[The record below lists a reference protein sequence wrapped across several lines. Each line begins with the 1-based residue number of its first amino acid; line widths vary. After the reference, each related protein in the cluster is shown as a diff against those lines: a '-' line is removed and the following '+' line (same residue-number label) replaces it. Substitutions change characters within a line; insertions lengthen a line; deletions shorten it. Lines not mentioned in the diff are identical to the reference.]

1 LNLISTSDVKVPCL
15 SSWFI
20 EQGEQMKFLVAAALA
35 ILIGVSLS
43 GCITSDPDNK
53 PPYGQANGKKSDR

>member
-1 LNLISTSDVKVPCL
+1 L

>member
-1 LNLISTSDVKVPCL
+1 
-15 SSWFI
+15 
-20 EQGEQMKFLVAAALA
+20 MKFLAIAACA

-43 GCITSDPDNK
+43 ACLTSDPDNK

>member
-1 LNLISTSDVKVPCL
+1 
-15 SSWFI
+15 
-20 EQGEQMKFLVAAALA
+20 MKFLTAAVLA

-43 GCITSDPDNK
+43 ACITSDPDNK